1 MPGPGGPSRPAAG
14 GSPGSESDY
23 RDSLATVTVTG
34 GPGRTPTRS
43 QSRTRTQTDCQCRG
57 RTASSDSESD
67 GQPSLAE
74 LDSAARFRAARGHGH
89 GGISLA
95 AVTGDSPAES
105 PRLGSLLVSLSSLA
119 RRQATVEEPE
129 ADRSS
134 CQSRSERR
142 PSDSGASAPAAAA
155 ELGLKFKFIV
165 PDSGFSAQPEG
176 PAGPAGP
183 MARRWARRA
192 SELDCILT
200 VTVNLGTGRG
210 TAGAL
215 RGILIA

>member
-23 RDSLATVTVTG
+23 RDSESLATVTVTG

-57 RTASSDSESD
+57 RTASSNSESD

-74 LDSAARFRAARGHGH
+74 LDSAARFRAARGHG
-89 GGISLA
+89 GISL

-105 PRLGSLLVSLSSLA
+105 PRLGSLSLSSLA

-176 PAGPAGP
+176 PPGPAGP

-210 TAGAL
+210 TAL

>member
-105 PRLGSLLVSLSSLA
+105 PRLGSLSLSSLA

-176 PAGPAGP
+176 PPVQAGPVGSAGP
-183 MARRWARRA
+183 
-192 SELDCILT
+192 
-200 VTVNLGTGRG
+200 GQ
-210 TAGAL
+210 
-215 RGILIA
+215 

>member
-1 MPGPGGPSRPAAG
+1 MTAGTPESGP
-14 GSPGSESDY
+14 
-23 RDSLATVTVTG
+23 
-34 GPGRTPTRS
+34 S

-74 LDSAARFRAARGHGH
+74 LDSAARFRAARGHG
-89 GGISLA
+89 GISL

-142 PSDSGASAPAAAA
+142 PSDSGASAPAA